1 MQRLPGKSRQ
11 NNSGEQV
18 GKIPIMSAW
27 VLSRLFVSCRRR
39 ALGVLAAVIALSGC
53 SHVPVSWVGPDP
65 LGWKFS
71 ASAQDQFAVFQ
82 SVMARPSRVS
92 ALADR
97 LSAQAGAA
105 VTAQAPQTLW
115 DLVVDLS
122 ARERDGVDSRDLSTS
137 ALQGRAAGRVAS
149 TPSSASA
156 TSSAASFMVE
166 PDLQSLLPP
175 ALHPLVLHQLQAMLK
190 VQASLDLALQQVPA
204 DVTRQQLLL
213 DEAGPVDARQLAT
226 LAAQVR
232 LPELARGMQLL
243 LYASAHTVK
252 GLAHLA
258 AQGRL
263 PQGVWRLHT
272 PQGWVHVDTT
282 GLSTNE
288 APEDVWLWIKT
299 GGDDRYRM
307 DRFHGDSN
315 RRAVR
320 VLIDTGGNDQYR
332 TETTGGDASSGV
344 LGLSVLWD
352 AAGDDDWQCARWC
365 QGAALLGAAALI
377 NSAGHDKFDA
387 QARAQAHAV
396 GGLALLASNVMGTP
410 HGKDRSAAASQ
421 DTNTSYT
428 ALSEAQGS
436 AGPSGVALLVDGV
449 GDDQYTLAPQPLVAP
464 SSQLPDRNL
473 SMGQGAGR
481 GWRLMDQGQEVLATA
496 GGVGVL
502 IDLTG
507 DDHYT
512 AQVFA
517 QGVGF
522 HEGLGLLIDAGGH
535 NRLDAAWYALGAAA
549 HGAAGAFVAKGQG
562 DDVYKVSHV
571 SALGMGHDLS
581 LGWFEDRGGND
592 RYALAD
598 MGLGVGSDGGTGVFV
613 DAAGRDCVQTPE
625 SPGRVRGQRIWLRP
639 GMGSGVQGGT
649 AVFRMLDDHGACT
662 RGR

>member
-1 MQRLPGKSRQ
+1 MKPGRLKNGFIAGNMVMSKS
-11 NNSGEQV
+11 
-18 GKIPIMSAW
+18 I
-27 VLSRLFVSCRRR
+27 LSLLCVPLWRRG
-39 ALGVLAAVIALSGC
+39 LGVLVMGIVLAGC

-97 LSAQAGAA
+97 LSAQASAT
-105 VTAQAPQTLW
+105 VSAQSPQALW
-115 DLVVDLS
+115 GLVADLS
-122 ARERDGVDSRDLSTS
+122 VRERDAVKAPALSASGILGT
-137 ALQGRAAGRVAS
+137 AAGGQPYAAS
-149 TPSSASA
+149 SVSSV
-156 TSSAASFMVE
+156 SSAAGVMGE
-166 PDLQSLLPP
+166 PDLHTLLPP
-175 ALHPLVLHQLQAMLK
+175 ALHPLVLHQLLAMLK
-190 VQASLDLALQQVPA
+190 AQAALDLALQQVPA

-213 DEAGPVDARQLAT
+213 DQAGPVDARQLAT

-243 LYASAHTVK
+243 LDASAHTVK

-263 PQGVWRLHT
+263 PQGVWRLYT

-282 GLSTNE
+282 GQSQNE

-299 GGDDRYRM
+299 GGDDHYRM
-307 DRFHGDSN
+307 DRFHGNSN

-332 TETTGGDASSGV
+332 TETSGGDASAGV
-344 LGLSVLWD
+344 LGLSVHWD
-352 AAGDDDWQCARWC
+352 TAGDDDWQCTRWC
-365 QGAALLGAAALI
+365 QGAALLGAAAVI
-377 NSAGHDKFDA
+377 NSAGHDRFDA

-396 GGLALLASNVMGTP
+396 GGLALLASDVTGTP
-410 HGKDRSAAASQ
+410 HGIDQSAAATH
-421 DTNTSYT
+421 DTATTYT

-436 AGPSGVALLVDGV
+436 AGPSGVALLVDGA

-464 SSQLPDRNL
+464 SSQLPDRNQ

-481 GWRLMDQGQEVLATA
+481 GWRLLDQGLEVLATA

-502 IDLTG
+502 IDLAG
-507 DDHYT
+507 DDRYT

-517 QGVGF
+517 QGAGF

-535 NRLDAAWYALGAAA
+535 NRHEAAWYALGAAA

-562 DDVYKVSHV
+562 DDVYQVSHV

-581 LGWFEDRGGND
+581 LGWFEDRGGHD

-613 DAAGRDCVQTPE
+613 DAAGRDCVLTPE

-639 GMGSGVQGGT
+639 GIASRVQGGT
-649 AVFRMLDDHGACT
+649 VVFRMLDEHGACT
-662 RGR
+662 RGP